1 MSQET
6 FSDRLVAGRYR
17 LTGVLGRGG
26 MGVVWSATDEVIGR
40 QVAVKEIRAPA
51 EDDDDDND
59 IFMARALAEARNV
72 GRISHPGVVALY
84 DVIPAGQDDD
94 AVYLIMELV
103 AAPTLERLIKVYGK
117 MPSHEVAE
125 IGLQIL
131 DALEAAHALDVVH
144 RDVKPGNVL
153 VLPSGQVKLLDFGI
167 ARAATDP
174 RLTQWGALG
183 TVSYMAPERFA
194 PGPITPAV
202 DYWALGATLYRAAT
216 GSGPFERESTAQ
228 TLQAIIYQDP
238 PTPDCE
244 ARLAAVISALLA
256 RNPDDRPTADRARAM
271 LRDAAKTQLPTQADH
286 QADRSP
292 TMADSNVDQSPTRP
306 GRDTDRPWTPVD
318 SETAQSPLQADTETA
333 QSPLQADTETNQSPL
348 QADSETDRPPTQ
360 ADGGTDRSS
369 THADGNVGYG
379 SLNTAVTL
387 PAPRRIARD
396 PAPDPQQES
405 SAEAALAEAPRPETA
420 AARAIKPL
428 AAAALWLFC
437 GVVFLTPGVTVIAIA
452 AKTMLT
458 DSNAATA
465 AERFVGPGIGALVGL
480 AMIALAVFPISIG
493 IRELKDLR
501 AQRAD
506 ARDLLKGE

>member
-1 MSQET
+1 
-6 FSDRLVAGRYR
+6 
-17 LTGVLGRGG
+17 
-26 MGVVWSATDEVIGR
+26 MGVVWAATDEVIGR

-51 EDDDDDND
+51 ENDDDDNND
-59 IFMARALAEARNV
+59 NDVFMARALAEARNV

-84 DVIPAGQDDD
+84 DVIPAVQDDD

-131 DALEAAHALDVVH
+131 DALEAAHDLDVVH

-194 PGPITPAV
+194 DGPITPAV
-202 DYWALGATLYRAAT
+202 DYWALGATLYRAA
-216 GSGPFERESTAQ
+216 FERESTAQ

-244 ARLAAVISALLA
+244 ARLATVISALLA
-256 RNPDDRPTADRARAM
+256 RNPDDRPTADRTRAM

-286 QADRSP
+286 RTDRSP
-292 TMADSNVDQSPTRP
+292 TTADSNVDQSPTRP

-318 SETAQSPLQADTETA
+318 SGTDQSPLQADNET
-333 QSPLQADTETNQSPL
+333 DQSPL
-348 QADSETDRPPTQ
+348 QADSETVPPPTQ

-369 THADGNVGYG
+369 THADDSVGYG

-387 PAPRRIARD
+387 PAARRIARD
-396 PAPDPQQES
+396 PAPDPQQDS
-405 SAEAALAEAPRPETA
+405 STEAALAEAPRPKT
-420 AARAIKPL
+420 
-428 AAAALWLFC
+428 AAALWLFC

-465 AERFVGPGIGALVGL
+465 AERFVGPGIGALAGL
-480 AMIALAVFPISIG
+480 AMIALAVFPLSIG

-501 AQRAD
+501 AQRAG
-506 ARDLLKGE
+506 ARDLPRSE